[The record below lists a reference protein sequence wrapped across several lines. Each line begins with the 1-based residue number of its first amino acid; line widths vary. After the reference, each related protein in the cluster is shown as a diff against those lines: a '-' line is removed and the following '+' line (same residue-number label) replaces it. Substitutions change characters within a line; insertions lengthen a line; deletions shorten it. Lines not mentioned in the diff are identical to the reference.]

1 LVPSLLILD
10 CRLQVVLRR
19 LVQLHREGLPQEG
32 LLLRR
37 EGLQEDLLLL
47 HQGDLL
53 PLRREDLL
61 LLRWKDFLL
70 LRRVVCA

>member
-1 LVPSLLILD
+1 
-10 CRLQVVLRR
+10 LQVVLWH
-19 LVQLHREGLPQEG
+19 LVHLRWEGLLQED

-47 HQGDLL
+47 
-53 PLRREDLL
+53 RWEDLL
-61 LLRWKDFLL
+61 LLRRKDFLL